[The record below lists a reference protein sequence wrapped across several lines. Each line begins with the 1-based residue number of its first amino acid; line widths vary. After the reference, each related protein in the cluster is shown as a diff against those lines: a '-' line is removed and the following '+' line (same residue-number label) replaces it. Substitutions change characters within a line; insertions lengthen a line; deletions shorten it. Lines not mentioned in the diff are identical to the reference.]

1 MARHSAPSHPSYSSA
16 TMSST
21 SSADSA
27 SSSGTYASIGSLSSY
42 ASRLSLQIRSAH
54 FWAQFDRSQR
64 KRHSVSAVFK
74 QMFSKKPRGE
84 PEKPSPSQLRPPP
97 APAAT
102 YLFPGPVSASTPAT
116 LETSFTSARLA
127 PLRGQVSPRPA
138 TAPACPAPA
147 GLYCVIEDFL
157 TEYDLRL
164 LEEEQRAELL
174 ATSSRAVS

>member
-1 MARHSAPSHPSYSSA
+1 MA
-16 TMSST
+16 ST

-64 KRHSVSAVFK
+64 RRHSVSAVFK

-84 PEKPSPSQLRPPP
+84 PEKPQSPP

-102 YLFPGPVSASTPAT
+102 YLFPGPVSASTSAT
-116 LETSFTSARLA
+116 SETSFTSARLA
-127 PLRGQVSPRPA
+127 PLRGQVLQVP
-138 TAPACPAPA
+138 APACPAPA

-157 TEYDLRL
+157 TEYDLRV

-174 ATSSRAVS
+174 AATSRAVS

>member
-1 MARHSAPSHPSYSSA
+1 MASP
-16 TMSST
+16 

-42 ASRLSLQIRSAH
+42 ASRLSLHIRSAH

-64 KRHSVSAVFK
+64 RRHSVSAVFK

-84 PEKPSPSQLRPPP
+84 PEKPQSPP

-102 YLFPGPVSASTPAT
+102 YLFPGPVSASTSAT
-116 LETSFTSARLA
+116 SETSFTSARLA
-127 PLRGQVSPRPA
+127 PLRGHLSPLCP
-138 TAPACPAPA
+138 APACPAPA

-174 ATSSRAVS
+174 AATSRAVS

>member
-1 MARHSAPSHPSYSSA
+1 MARHPSYSSA
-16 TMSST
+16 TISST

-42 ASRLSLQIRSAH
+42 ASRLSLHIRSAH

-64 KRHSVSAVFK
+64 RRHSVSAVFK

-84 PEKPSPSQLRPPP
+84 PEKPQSPP

-102 YLFPGPVSASTPAT
+102 YLLPGPVSASTSAT

-127 PLRGQVSPRPA
+127 PLRGQVSPLYPA
-138 TAPACPAPA
+138 PACPAPAPACPAPA

-174 ATSSRAVS
+174 AATSRAVS

>member
-1 MARHSAPSHPSYSSA
+1 MARHGAPSHPSYSSA

-84 PEKPSPSQLRPPP
+84 PEKPQSPP

-138 TAPACPAPA
+138 PAPACPAPA

-174 ATSSRAVS
+174 ASTSRAVS

>member
-1 MARHSAPSHPSYSSA
+1 MARHPSYSSA
-16 TMSST
+16 TISST

-64 KRHSVSAVFK
+64 RRHSVSAVFK

-84 PEKPSPSQLRPPP
+84 PEKPQSPP

-102 YLFPGPVSASTPAT
+102 YLLHGPVSASTPAT
-116 LETSFTSARLA
+116 SETSFTSARLA
-127 PLRGQVSPRPA
+127 PLRGQVSPLCPA
-138 TAPACPAPA
+138 PAPACPAPA

-174 ATSSRAVS
+174 AATSRAVS

>member
-1 MARHSAPSHPSYSSA
+1 MARHGAPSHSSYSSA

-64 KRHSVSAVFK
+64 RRHSVSAVFK

-84 PEKPSPSQLRPPP
+84 PEKPQSPP

-102 YLFPGPVSASTPAT
+102 YLFPGPVSASTSAT
-116 LETSFTSARLA
+116 SVTSFTSARLA
-127 PLRGQVSPRPA
+127 PLRGQVSPLCP
-138 TAPACPAPA
+138 APAPAPA

-174 ATSSRAVS
+174 AATSRAVS

>member
-1 MARHSAPSHPSYSSA
+1 MARHGAPPYSSA

-84 PEKPSPSQLRPPP
+84 PEKPQSPP

-102 YLFPGPVSASTPAT
+102 YLFPSSPAT

-138 TAPACPAPA
+138 PAPACPAPA

-174 ATSSRAVS
+174 ATSSRAIS